1 MFPGY
6 GPRSLQA
13 SNLAPNGSNFPRVAR
28 EEWPS
33 QARFLAVTCL
43 NLPVNVSRCFLSAMF
58 IFPLLPFAHFFIWC
72 LRVGNAYV
80 YCLGIAQLCPYLGG
94 PVHLHLGVP
103 IHCTLVAQY
112 ICALHLGGPIHL
124 CLAPWWP
131 NTFVPCTLVGQYI
144 CTLVAQYICAL
155 HLGGPVHLCLGG
167 PLHLC
172 LAPWWP
178 NTFVPCTLVS
188 QYIAPCW
195 PNTILHCTLVAQY
208 IAPWWPNTFVPCTLV
223 AQYIFALHL
232 GGPIHLR
239 LHIGGPVHLCLAP
252 WWPSTFAPLLRGYM
266 YRTKHRNGIC
276 RITLFSNVST
286 LVAQYTCTLVAQYIC
301 ALHLGGPICLSG

>member
-131 NTFVPCTLVGQYI
+131 NTFVPCTLVAQYI
-144 CTLVAQYICAL
+144 CALHLGGPVHLHLGGPIHLCLAPWWPSTFVPWWPIAFVPCTLVAQYICALHLGVPIHCTLLAQYNFTLHLGGPIHCTLVAQYICAL
-155 HLGGPVHLCLGG
+155 HLGGPVHF
-167 PLHLC
+167 C
-172 LAPWWP
+172 LAPRWP
-178 NTFVPCTLVS
+178 NTS
-188 QYIAPCW
+188 EIA
-195 PNTILHCTLVAQY
+195 H
-208 IAPWWPNTFVPCTLV
+208 WWPSTFVPCTLV
-223 AQYIFALHL
+223 AQYICTFVTWIYVSHEAQKWHL
-232 GGPIHLR
+232 SDYP
-239 LHIGGPVHLCLAP
+239 
-252 WWPSTFAPLLRGYM
+252 F
-266 YRTKHRNGIC
+266 
-276 RITLFSNVST
+276 
-286 LVAQYTCTLVAQYIC
+286 
-301 ALHLGGPICLSG
+301 

>member
-1 MFPGY
+1 MVAISQRWSTEASKRSTFKMFPGY

-131 NTFVPCTLVGQYI
+131 NTFVPCTLVAQYI
-144 CTLVAQYICAL
+144 CALHLGGPVHLHLGGPIHLCLAPWWPSTFVPWWPIAFVPCTLVAQYICALHLGVPIHCTLLAQYNFTLHLGGPIHCTLVAQYICAL
-155 HLGGPVHLCLGG
+155 HLGGPVHF
-167 PLHLC
+167 C
-172 LAPWWP
+172 LAPRWP
-178 NTFVPCTLVS
+178 NTS
-188 QYIAPCW
+188 EIA
-195 PNTILHCTLVAQY
+195 H
-208 IAPWWPNTFVPCTLV
+208 WWPSTFVPCTLV
-223 AQYIFALHL
+223 AQYICTFVTWIYVSHEAQKWHL
-232 GGPIHLR
+232 SDYP
-239 LHIGGPVHLCLAP
+239 
-252 WWPSTFAPLLRGYM
+252 F
-266 YRTKHRNGIC
+266 
-276 RITLFSNVST
+276 
-286 LVAQYTCTLVAQYIC
+286 
-301 ALHLGGPICLSG
+301 

>member
-103 IHCTLVAQY
+103 IHCTLLAQY
-112 ICALHLGGPIHL
+112 NFTLHLGGPIH
-124 CLAPWWP
+124 
-131 NTFVPCTLVGQYI
+131 

-155 HLGGPVHLCLGG
+155 HLGGPVHF
-167 PLHLC
+167 C
-172 LAPWWP
+172 LAPRWPNTSEIAHWWP
-178 NTFVPCTLVS
+178 STFVPCTS
-188 QYIAPCW
+188 
-195 PNTILHCTLVAQY
+195 VAQY
-208 IAPWWPNTFVPCTLV
+208 VCRVSLIRQSAWLVRSAVGYKVWP
-223 AQYIFALHL
+223 
-232 GGPIHLR
+232 
-239 LHIGGPVHLCLAP
+239 
-252 WWPSTFAPLLRGYM
+252 
-266 YRTKHRNGIC
+266 
-276 RITLFSNVST
+276 IT
-286 LVAQYTCTLVAQYIC
+286 IE
-301 ALHLGGPICLSG
+301 P

>member
-124 CLAPWWP
+124 CLAPWWAS
-131 NTFVPCTLVGQYI
+131 TF
-144 CTLVAQYICAL
+144 
-155 HLGGPVHLCLGG
+155 
-167 PLHLC
+167 
-172 LAPWWP
+172 
-178 NTFVPCTLVS
+178 
-188 QYIAPCW
+188 
-195 PNTILHCTLVAQY
+195 
-208 IAPWWPNTFVPCTLV
+208 APWWPNTFVPCTLV
-223 AQYIFALHL
+223 AQYICALVAHCICALHL
-232 GGPIHLR
+232 GGPIHLCLAPWCPNT
-239 LHIGGPVHLCLAP
+239 LHLAGPIQFYIAPWWPNTLHLGGPIHLCLAP
-252 WWPSTFAPLLRGYM
+252 WWPSTFLP
-266 YRTKHRNGIC
+266 
-276 RITLFSNVST
+276 
-286 LVAQYTCTLVAQYIC
+286 CTSVAQYI
-301 ALHLGGPICLSG
+301 